1 MIETIKARGKREKM
15 LCNGGQ
21 EVNMV
26 DVIKASIEESYTR
39 KTKSKVINYGDQMFL
54 IGQLYGEGKISF
66 DESEEL
72 LEYNK
77 SLLLKELRIG

>member
-1 MIETIKARGKREKM
+1 
-15 LCNGGQ
+15 
-21 EVNMV
+21 MV

>member
-1 MIETIKARGKREKM
+1 
-15 LCNGGQ
+15 
-21 EVNMV
+21 MV

-72 LEYNK
+72 LEYNE